1 MNKCMTIICAGLV
14 TLGNAVAD
22 SPATTI
28 DTSEPLQI
36 SSTELTIHQDLGTA
50 LFLGKVTVVQ
60 GTLRLTSTLLLVEY
74 LIVDG
79 QISST
84 MKTVTATGNVLLIT
98 DTQDA
103 RADEMVFDVLLNTT
117 TMKGNVWIKQKE
129 RRKIK

>member
-1 MNKCMTIICAGLV
+1 MNKCMTIICAGLI
-14 TLGNAVAD
+14 TLGNAIAD

-28 DTSEPLQI
+28 DTSVPLQI

-60 GTLRLTSTLLLVEY
+60 GTLSMSSNLLLVEY

-84 MKTVTATGNVLLIT
+84 MKTITATGNVLLIT

-117 TMKGNVWIKQKE
+117 TMNGNVSIKQKE

>member
-1 MNKCMTIICAGLV
+1 MTIICAGLI

-22 SPATTI
+22 SPASTI

-60 GTLRLTSTLLLVEY
+60 GTLSMSSNLLFVEY

-84 MKTVTATGNVLLIT
+84 MKTITATGNVLLIT

-117 TMKGNVWIKQKE
+117 TMNGNVWIQQKE

>member
-84 MKTVTATGNVLLIT
+84 MKTITATGNVLLIT

-117 TMKGNVWIKQKE
+117 TMNGNVWIQQKE

>member
-1 MNKCMTIICAGLV
+1 MNKCMTIICVGLL

-60 GTLRLTSTLLLVEY
+60 GTLSMSSNLLLVEY

-84 MKTVTATGNVLLIT
+84 MKTITATGNVLLIT

-117 TMKGNVWIKQKE
+117 TMNGNVWIKQKE

>member
-1 MNKCMTIICAGLV
+1 MTIICAGLV

-84 MKTVTATGNVLLIT
+84 MKTITATGNVLLIT

>member
-28 DTSEPLQI
+28 DTSVPLSI

-60 GTLRLTSTLLLVEY
+60 GTLSMSSNLLLVEY

-117 TMKGNVWIKQKE
+117 TMKGNVSIKQKE
-129 RRKIK
+129 SRKI

>member
-1 MNKCMTIICAGLV
+1 M
-14 TLGNAVAD
+14 
-22 SPATTI
+22 
-28 DTSEPLQI
+28 
-36 SSTELTIHQDLGTA
+36 SSN
-50 LFLGKVTVVQ
+50 
-60 GTLRLTSTLLLVEY
+60 LLLVEY

-84 MKTVTATGNVLLIT
+84 MKTITATGNVLLIT

-117 TMKGNVWIKQKE
+117 TMNGNVWIQQKE

>member
-1 MNKCMTIICAGLV
+1 MNKYLTIICAGLI

-28 DTSEPLQI
+28 DTSVPLSI

-103 RADEMVFDVLLNTT
+103 EADEMVFDVLLNTT
-117 TMKGNVWIKQKE
+117 TMKGNVSIKQKE
-129 RRKIK
+129 SRKI

>member
-60 GTLRLTSTLLLVEY
+60 GTLSMSSNLLLVEY

-84 MKTVTATGNVLLIT
+84 MKTITATGNVLLIT

-117 TMKGNVWIKQKE
+117 TMKGNVSIKQKE
-129 RRKIK
+129 SRKI

>member
-1 MNKCMTIICAGLV
+1 MTIICAGLV

-60 GTLRLTSTLLLVEY
+60 GTLSMSSNLLLVEY

-84 MKTVTATGNVLLIT
+84 MKTITATGNVLLIT

-117 TMKGNVWIKQKE
+117 TMNGNVWIQQKE

>member
-1 MNKCMTIICAGLV
+1 MNKCMTIICVGLL

-84 MKTVTATGNVLLIT
+84 MKTVTAKGNVLLIT

-103 RADEMVFDVLLNTT
+103 EADEMVFDVLLNTT
-117 TMKGNVWIKQKE
+117 TMNGNVSIKQKE

>member
-1 MNKCMTIICAGLV
+1 MNKCMTIICAGLI

-60 GTLRLTSTLLLVEY
+60 GTLSMSSNLLLVEY

-84 MKTVTATGNVLLIT
+84 MKTITATGNVLLIT

-117 TMKGNVWIKQKE
+117 TMKGNVSIKQKE
-129 RRKIK
+129 SRKI

>member
-1 MNKCMTIICAGLV
+1 MTIICVGLL

-60 GTLRLTSTLLLVEY
+60 GTLSMSSNLLFVEY

-84 MKTVTATGNVLLIT
+84 MKTITATGNVLLIT

-117 TMKGNVWIKQKE
+117 TMNGNVWIQQKE

>member
-1 MNKCMTIICAGLV
+1 MTIICAGLV

-36 SSTELTIHQDLGTA
+36 SSTELTILQDLGTA

-60 GTLRLTSTLLLVEY
+60 DTLSMSSNLLLVEY

-84 MKTVTATGNVLLIT
+84 MKTITATGNVLLIT

-103 RADEMVFDVLLNTT
+103 RADEMIFDVLLNTT

>member
-1 MNKCMTIICAGLV
+1 MNKCMTIICAGLI

-36 SSTELTIHQDLGTA
+36 SSTELTILQDLGTA

-60 GTLRLTSTLLLVEY
+60 GTLSMSSNLLLVEY

-84 MKTVTATGNVLLIT
+84 MKTITATGNVLLIT

-117 TMKGNVWIKQKE
+117 TMKGNVSIKQKE
-129 RRKIK
+129 SRKI

>member
-1 MNKCMTIICAGLV
+1 MTIICAGLI

-60 GTLRLTSTLLLVEY
+60 GTLSMSSNLLLVEY

-84 MKTVTATGNVLLIT
+84 MKTITATGNVLLIT

-117 TMKGNVWIKQKE
+117 TMNGNVWIQQKE

>member
-1 MNKCMTIICAGLV
+1 MTIICAGLV

-60 GTLRLTSTLLLVEY
+60 GTLSMSSNLLFVEY

-84 MKTVTATGNVLLIT
+84 MKTITATGNVLLIT

-117 TMKGNVWIKQKE
+117 TMNGNVWIQQKE

>member
-60 GTLRLTSTLLLVEY
+60 GTLSMSSNLLLVEY

-84 MKTVTATGNVLLIT
+84 MKTITATGNVLLIT

-117 TMKGNVWIKQKE
+117 TMNGNVWIQQKE

>member
-60 GTLRLTSTLLLVEY
+60 GTLSMSSNLLFVEY

-84 MKTVTATGNVLLIT
+84 MKTITATGNVLLIT

-117 TMKGNVWIKQKE
+117 TMNGNVWIQQKE

>member
-1 MNKCMTIICAGLV
+1 MTIICVGLL

-74 LIVDG
+74 SIVDG

-84 MKTVTATGNVLLIT
+84 MKTVTAKGNVLLIT

-103 RADEMVFDVLLNTT
+103 EADEMVFDVLLNTT
-117 TMKGNVWIKQKE
+117 TMNGNVSIKQKE

>member
-84 MKTVTATGNVLLIT
+84 MKTITATGNVLLIT

-117 TMKGNVWIKQKE
+117 TMKGNVSIKQKE
-129 RRKIK
+129 SRKI

>member
-60 GTLRLTSTLLLVEY
+60 GTLSMSSNLLLVEY

-84 MKTVTATGNVLLIT
+84 MKTITATGNVLLIT

>member
-1 MNKCMTIICAGLV
+1 MNKCMTTICAGLI

-22 SPATTI
+22 SPASTI
-28 DTSEPLQI
+28 NTSEPLQI
-36 SSTELTIHQDLGTA
+36 SSTELTILQDLGTA

-60 GTLRLTSTLLLVEY
+60 GTLSMSSNLLLVEY
-74 LIVDG
+74 LVVDG

-84 MKTVTATGNVLLIT
+84 MKTITATGNVLLIT

-117 TMKGNVWIKQKE
+117 TMNGNVSIKQKE

>member
-103 RADEMVFDVLLNTT
+103 EADEMVFDVLLNTT
-117 TMKGNVWIKQKE
+117 TMKGNVSIKQKE
-129 RRKIK
+129 SRKI

>member
-60 GTLRLTSTLLLVEY
+60 GTLSMSSNLLLVEY

-117 TMKGNVWIKQKE
+117 TMKGNVSIKQKE
-129 RRKIK
+129 SRKI

>member
-60 GTLRLTSTLLLVEY
+60 GTLSMSSNLLLVEY

>member
-1 MNKCMTIICAGLV
+1 MNKCMTIICAGLI

-60 GTLRLTSTLLLVEY
+60 GTLSMSSNLLLVEY

-84 MKTVTATGNVLLIT
+84 MKTITATGNVLLIT

-117 TMKGNVWIKQKE
+117 TMNGNVWIQQKE

>member
-1 MNKCMTIICAGLV
+1 MTIICAGLI
-14 TLGNAVAD
+14 TLGNAIAD

-60 GTLRLTSTLLLVEY
+60 GTLSMSSNLLFVEY

-84 MKTVTATGNVLLIT
+84 MKTITATGNVLLIT

-117 TMKGNVWIKQKE
+117 TMNGNVWIQQKE

>member
-1 MNKCMTIICAGLV
+1 MTIICAGLI

-28 DTSEPLQI
+28 DTSVPLSI
-36 SSTELTIHQDLGTA
+36 SSTELTILQDLGTA

-84 MKTVTATGNVLLIT
+84 MKTITATGNVLLIT

-103 RADEMVFDVLLNTT
+103 RADEMIFDVLLNTT

>member
-1 MNKCMTIICAGLV
+1 MNKCMTIICAGLI
-14 TLGNAVAD
+14 TLGNAIAD

-84 MKTVTATGNVLLIT
+84 MKTVTAKGNVLLIT

-117 TMKGNVWIKQKE
+117 TMNGNVSIKQKE

>member
-1 MNKCMTIICAGLV
+1 MNKCMTIICAGLI

-28 DTSEPLQI
+28 DTSVPLSI
-36 SSTELTIHQDLGTA
+36 SSTELTILQDLGTA

-84 MKTVTATGNVLLIT
+84 MKTITATGNVLLIT

-103 RADEMVFDVLLNTT
+103 RADEMIFDVLLNTT

>member
-1 MNKCMTIICAGLV
+1 MNKCMSIICAGLI

-60 GTLRLTSTLLLVEY
+60 GTLRLTSKLLLIEY

-84 MKTVTATGNVLLIT
+84 MKTITATGNVLLIT
-98 DTQDA
+98 DTQA
-103 RADEMVFDVLLNTT
+103 QEFTY
-117 TMKGNVWIKQKE
+117 I
-129 RRKIK
+129 

>member
-1 MNKCMTIICAGLV
+1 MTIICAGLV

>member
-1 MNKCMTIICAGLV
+1 MTIICAGLV

-60 GTLRLTSTLLLVEY
+60 GTLSMSSNLLLVEY

-117 TMKGNVWIKQKE
+117 TMKGNVSIKQKE
-129 RRKIK
+129 SRKI

>member
-60 GTLRLTSTLLLVEY
+60 GTLSMSSNLLLVEY

-84 MKTVTATGNVLLIT
+84 MKTITATGNVLLIT

-103 RADEMVFDVLLNTT
+103 RADEMIFDVLLNTT

>member
-1 MNKCMTIICAGLV
+1 MTIICAGLV

-60 GTLRLTSTLLLVEY
+60 GTLSMSSNLLLVEY